1 MANITIGCR
10 LPSGII
16 LDLEKDG
23 KVVSSVELAGQRQA
37 QERSSIIILSEAD
50 YGLTEVDADFW
61 AAWKK
66 QVGPE
71 FGPLKNNSIFEAKNK
86 TEAKAKAKDTKDQKT
101 GLEAMPQ
108 DAPNI
113 SKAEQ

>member
-1 MANITIGCR
+1 MAKITIGCR
-10 LPSGII
+10 LPSGLI

-23 KVVSSVELAGQRQA
+23 KTVSSVELAGQRQA
-37 QERSSIIILSEAD
+37 QERSSIIILSADD

-61 AAWKK
+61 EAWKA

-71 FGPLKNNSIFEAKNK
+71 FGPLKNNSIFEAKNT
-86 TEAKAKAKDTKDQKT
+86 TEAKAKAKDAKAQKT

-108 DAPNI
+108 QADGI

>member
-16 LDLEKDG
+16 IDVEKDG
-23 KVVSSVELAGQRQA
+23 KIVSVELAGQRQA
-37 QERSSIIILSEAD
+37 QERSPIIILTPDD
-50 YGLTEVDADFW
+50 YGLTEVDADLW
-61 AAWKK
+61 AAWKS
-66 QVGPE
+66 QVGSE
-71 FGPLKNNSIFEAKNK
+71 YGPLKNNSIFEAKNK
-86 TEAKAKAKDTKDQKT
+86 VEAKAKAKDAKDQKT

-108 DAPNI
+108 DAANV

>member
-23 KVVSSVELAGQRQA
+23 KVISVELAGQRQS
-37 QERSSIIILSEAD
+37 QQRSPVIILTPDD

-61 AAWKK
+61 EAWKK

-71 FGPLKNNSIFEAKNK
+71 FAPLKNNSIFEAKNK
-86 TEAKAKAKDTKDQKT
+86 TEAKAKAKDAKEQKT

-113 SKAEQ
+113 SKADQ

>member
-10 LPSGII
+10 LPSGIV
-16 LDLEKDG
+16 LDVEKDG
-23 KVVSSVELAGQRQA
+23 KVVSVELAGQRQA
-37 QERSSIIILSEAD
+37 QQRSPVIILTPDD

-61 AAWKK
+61 DAWKK

-86 TEAKAKAKDTKDQKT
+86 TEAKAKAKDAKEQKT
-101 GLEAMPQ
+101 GLEALPQ